1 MYGHARPDLTS
12 WRKRGDNSIL
22 LTAVTTIAYCMYVNI
37 AMYTGAQ
44 TRLKRHNYVKLV
56 IRLYRFKALIKLSN
70 NSINHTPL
78 CMQISKMTVIF
89 VF

>member
-37 AMYTGAQ
+37 AMYTGGPDSPEKAQ
-44 TRLKRHNYVKLV
+44 
-56 IRLYRFKALIKLSN
+56 
-70 NSINHTPL
+70 L
-78 CMQISKMTVIF
+78 CEISYKFVQI
-89 VF
+89 